1 MPSTFPELLA
11 GQLRQDGSRPLVTF
25 YDDASGE
32 RVELSVVTFAN
43 WVAKT
48 SGVIQD
54 DFGLERG
61 DTVLVDLPTHWL
73 APVWL
78 GACWSTGL
86 VITTGPAT
94 GPAPGP
100 AAEPPAGPALVVCG
114 PDRLEEHAASGR
126 PVVALSLLPM
136 GRRFTEPLPDGV
148 VDFGVVVWGQ
158 PDAFVAYDPPEP
170 DDVAWSGTGSP
181 RSQRELLGTAATQP
195 WSAPG
200 TRLLTDVA
208 PTSEAGIDAFLGPLL
223 SGGGTVW
230 VRHPDSTRWQRRAE
244 SEQATSVL
252 RSDQPA

>member
-11 GQLRQDGSRPLVTF
+11 GQLRRDGSRPLVTF

-54 DFGLERG
+54 ELGLERR

-86 VITTGPAT
+86 VVTTD
-94 GPAPGP
+94 P
-100 AAEPPAGPALVVCG
+100 AADAALTVCG
-114 PDRLEEHAASGR
+114 PDRVEQHAASGR

-158 PDAFVAYDPPEP
+158 PDAFAAYDPPEP
-170 DDVAWSGTGSP
+170 DDVGWIDGTGSP
-181 RSQRELLGTAATQP
+181 RSQRELLGTAAAQP
-195 WSAPG
+195 WGAPA

-208 PTSEAGIDAFLGPLL
+208 PTSESGLDAFLGPLL

-230 VRHPDSTRWQRRAE
+230 VRHPVPTGWQRRAE